1 MQYFGGKHRI
11 SKQLSQYLNSQLKDN
26 QPFVDLFCGGC
37 NVISKIDDNRLRI
50 ANDKHKYLIAMW
62 KALQDGW
69 LPPDKISREEYV
81 FIRDNKDDSPY
92 LAGFV
97 GFACSFAGRWFEG
110 YAYNSKGY
118 NYCLSSKRS
127 CINKLSNLNNVEF
140 YNLNYDKVNIPKGS
154 LVYCDI
160 PYKGSKP
167 YCKKEVGIFD
177 HYEFYQ
183 WVRDNSSTYDIYI
196 SEYKENV
203 PEDFEIVWEMESR
216 KIIRNAENEAVRTI
230 EVLMKYG
237 GII

>member
-26 QPFVDLFCGGC
+26 QPFVDLFCGSC
-37 NVISKIDDNRLRI
+37 NVISKIDDNRIRI

-110 YAYNSKGY
+110 YAYNSKGH

>member
-26 QPFVDLFCGGC
+26 QPFVDLFCGSC

-69 LPPDKISREEYV
+69 LPPDKISREEYA
-81 FIRDNKDDSPY
+81 FIRDNKDDRPY

-154 LVYCDI
+154 LVYSDI

-230 EVLMKYG
+230 EVLMK
-237 GII
+237 

>member
-11 SKQLSQYLNSQLKDN
+11 SKRLSQYLNSQLKDN
-26 QPFVDLFCGGC
+26 QPFVDLFCGSC

>member
-1 MQYFGGKHRI
+1 
-11 SKQLSQYLNSQLKDN
+11 
-26 QPFVDLFCGGC
+26 
-37 NVISKIDDNRLRI
+37 
-50 ANDKHKYLIAMW
+50 MW

-183 WVRDNSSTYDIYI
+183 WV
-196 SEYKENV
+196 KE
-203 PEDFEIVWEMESR
+203 
-216 KIIRNAENEAVRTI
+216 K
-230 EVLMKYG
+230 
-237 GII
+237 

>member
-1 MQYFGGKHRI
+1 MQYFGGKYRI

-26 QPFVDLFCGGC
+26 QPFVDLFCGSC
-37 NVISKIDDNRLRI
+37 NVISKIDDNRLRM
-50 ANDKHKYLIAMW
+50 ANDKHKYLIALW
-62 KALQDGW
+62 KALLDGW
-69 LPPDKISREEYV
+69 LHPDKISREEYV

-110 YAYNSKGY
+110 YAYNSKGH

-140 YNLNYDKVNIPKGS
+140 YNLNYDKVNIRKGS

>member
-26 QPFVDLFCGGC
+26 QPFVDLFCGSC
-37 NVISKIDDNRLRI
+37 NIITKIDNNRVRI

-69 LPPDKISREEYV
+69 IPPDEISRREYE
-81 FIRDNKDDSPY
+81 FIRDNKDDSPC

>member
-26 QPFVDLFCGGC
+26 QPFVDLFCGSC
-37 NVISKIDDNRLRI
+37 NIITKIDNNRVRI

-69 LPPDKISREEYV
+69 IPPDEISRREYE
-81 FIRDNKDDSPY
+81 FIRDNKDNSPY

>member
-26 QPFVDLFCGGC
+26 QPFVDLFCGSC

-69 LPPDKISREEYV
+69 LPPDKISREEYA
-81 FIRDNKDDSPY
+81 FIRDNKDDRPY

-127 CINKLSNLNNVEF
+127 CINKLSNLNNVKF

-160 PYKGSKP
+160 PYKCSKP

-196 SEYKENV
+196 SEYKDNV
-203 PEDFEIVWEMESR
+203 PEDVEIVWEMESR

>member
-11 SKQLSQYLNSQLKDN
+11 SKRLSQYFNSQLKDN
-26 QPFVDLFCGGC
+26 QPFVDLFCGSC

-140 YNLNYDKVNIPKGS
+140 YNLNYNEVNIPKKS

-160 PYKGSKP
+160 PYKGTTQ
-167 YCKKEVGIFD
+167 YCKKEVGEFNHD
-177 HYEFYQ
+177 EFYQ
-183 WVRDNSSTYDIYI
+183 WVRDNSNKYDIYI

-203 PEDFEIVWEMESR
+203 PKDFEIVWEMESR
-216 KIIRNAENEAVRTI
+216 KSIRNAKNEAIKTT
-230 EVLMKYG
+230 EVLIKYKG
-237 GII
+237 